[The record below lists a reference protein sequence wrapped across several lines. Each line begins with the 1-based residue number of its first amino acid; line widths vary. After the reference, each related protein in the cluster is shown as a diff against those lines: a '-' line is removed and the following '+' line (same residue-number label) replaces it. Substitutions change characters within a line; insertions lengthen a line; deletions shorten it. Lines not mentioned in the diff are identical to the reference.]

1 MQLNDDRASTA
12 VRVWMPMAAV
22 AAAITFVI
30 AFVMRIPQQQTI
42 AASALAAI
50 IVFSGLLF
58 RSYGIDK
65 TKTNFRYLLL
75 LEYLSSIAIQ
85 FGGYNMY

>member
-1 MQLNDDRASTA
+1 MQPDDDRTSTA

-30 AFVMRIPQQQTI
+30 AFVMRIPQGQTI

-50 IVFSGLLF
+50 VVFYSDHMAEIRQRQISNDRF
-58 RSYGIDK
+58 
-65 TKTNFRYLLL
+65 
-75 LEYLSSIAIQ
+75 
-85 FGGYNMY
+85 

>member
-1 MQLNDDRASTA
+1 MQPNDDRTSTA
-12 VRVWMPMAAV
+12 VGVWMPMAAV

-50 IVFSGLLF
+50 IVFSGLLL
-58 RSYGIDK
+58 RSYGK
-65 TKTNFRYLLL
+65 YKTN
-75 LEYLSSIAIQ
+75 S
-85 FGGYNMY
+85 

>member
-1 MQLNDDRASTA
+1 MQPNDDRASKA

-30 AFVMRIPQQQTI
+30 AFVMRIPQWETI

-58 RSYGIDK
+58 RLYSRDK
-65 TKTNFRYLLL
+65 TKTNFKDR
-75 LEYLSSIAIQ
+75 
-85 FGGYNMY
+85 F

>member
-1 MQLNDDRASTA
+1 MQPTDDRSTDDRSSIA

-42 AASALAAI
+42 AASALAAV

-58 RSYGIDK
+58 RSYGRD
-65 TKTNFRYLLL
+65 R
-75 LEYLSSIAIQ
+75 
-85 FGGYNMY
+85 

>member
-1 MQLNDDRASTA
+1 MSKMMQPNDEDRASTA

-22 AAAITFVI
+22 AVAIAFVI

-58 RSYGIDK
+58 RSYGRG
-65 TKTNFRYLLL
+65 KTNFRK
-75 LEYLSSIAIQ
+75 
-85 FGGYNMY
+85 

>member
-1 MQLNDDRASTA
+1 MQPNDDDRASTA
-12 VRVWMPMAAV
+12 VRVWMPIAAV

-42 AASALAAI
+42 AAI

-58 RSYGIDK
+58 RSYSRDK
-65 TKTNFRYLLL
+65 TKTNFKDR
-75 LEYLSSIAIQ
+75 
-85 FGGYNMY
+85 F

>member
-1 MQLNDDRASTA
+1 MQPNDDDRASTA
-12 VRVWMPMAAV
+12 VRVWMPIAAV

-58 RSYGIDK
+58 RSYGRD
-65 TKTNFRYLLL
+65 KTNFTR
-75 LEYLSSIAIQ
+75 
-85 FGGYNMY
+85 